1 MFGLVASG
9 AVSNDDFTFD
19 ISSMMDPPPDD
30 EAWEAYLTFALDI
43 LGGNDDNGLT
53 NDELGELEGILG
65 VTLPF
70 EVGLLLVMGVPD
82 DALWHRWNDY
92 PAAKWAD
99 WNTRL
104 HETLVAG
111 VELDDTWVSSWGQ
124 RPDEAGDRS
133 NAIERL
139 LADAPPRRPGYDD
152 RARPLTTA
160 RDVDVAESNPVLSI
174 EQAQVTMRG
183 TDLANWLHREF
194 DVPLPMWPETA
205 ARSFP
210 LWSDLP
216 SS

>member
-1 MFGLVASG
+1 MGLVASG

-19 ISSMMDPPPDD
+19 IGSMMDPPPDD
-30 EAWEAYLTFALDI
+30 EAWEAYLLFALDI
-43 LGGNDDNGLT
+43 LGGDDDNGLT
-53 NDELGELEGILG
+53 NDELGELEGVLG

-82 DALWHRWNDY
+82 DARWHRWNDD

-99 WNTRL
+99 WNTKASRDSGRRR
-104 HETLVAG
+104 G
-111 VELDDTWVSSWGQ
+111 VDDRWVSSWGQ
-124 RPDEAGDRS
+124 RPDEAGERS
-133 NAIERL
+133 DAIATL
-139 LADAPPRRPGYDD
+139 LADAPPLLPLYDD
-152 RARPLTTA
+152 RAIPLTTA

-174 EQAQVTMRG
+174 EHAGVTIRG

-210 LWSDLP
+210 FWSELP